1 MALRSLIIVCL
12 VLCAGC
18 RSEPGVHAAHPG
30 IRQVDTGIA
39 VYVGGQ
45 LNGYEQLQRM
55 GFRSVIDVDATMP
68 QDGTALDLRIVHL
81 PLRYSGITDDEARL
95 LADAMDSMERP
106 IYVHCHH
113 GTNRA
118 PVAAAI
124 GLVGTGEWTPDHGM
138 RLLERSGTD
147 RAFAGLYDAVAS
159 SSVIPPEERLSI
171 DQVECRVEALPVLM
185 AEIDES
191 WSVLKDE
198 VRRGRPAGD
207 AAARSAALV
216 DLLRVAFDGDANME
230 SDSYRALADQ
240 VVVQA
245 TALEHALRND
255 RFDRLQSLV
264 DAVGASCTACHRQH
278 RN

>member
-1 MALRSLIIVCL
+1 MRR
-12 VLCAGC
+12 C
-18 RSEPGVHAAHPG
+18 R
-30 IRQVDTGIA
+30 R
-39 VYVGGQ
+39 
-45 LNGYEQLQRM
+45 
-55 GFRSVIDVDATMP
+55 
-68 QDGTALDLRIVHL
+68 TARLDLRIVHL

-113 GTNRA
+113 GTNRN
-118 PVAAAI
+118 
-124 GLVGTGEWTPDHGM
+124 G
-138 RLLERSGTD
+138 RSGD
-147 RAFAGLYDAVAS
+147 RSRGDGGVDAGPWHAVAGAQRDGPGIRR
-159 SSVIPPEERLSI
+159 SVRRGRIIECDTTGERLSI